1 MYLLELTL
9 PLRKSR
15 TMSLVAPCLFRT
27 KTGPADVKTI
37 RSLACRWTKLYN
49 GKRPLDEL
57 R

>member
-49 GKRPLDEL
+49 RKRP
-57 R
+57 